1 MSLGTT
7 VSKNIWPFSPQCVP
21 NLLLWLDAAD
31 TSSYTPSAAI
41 TSCRNKGYSSG
52 NTSVTG
58 TVNATSTTINS
69 LPAFA
74 FAINTVMLCPS
85 MTFTQTTRTVFV
97 VVNIGASGSTRT
109 FMTGGSNTTDVQLS
123 SVTTNLQM
131 AQNGT
136 VVYAVTSPSPF
147 FSTTSI
153 VCATTLS
160 GSSGIFIN
168 GTSQTLA
175 TNNTLAY
182 GATTT
187 TTQQI
192 GISTTATFVLG
203 EAMIFDGAVTDID
216 RRNIEGYLAKKW
228 GLQSLLPATHPYYN
242 NGTWGVS
249 QPFNRA
255 FSPVDIP
262 NCSVWYDGADTASM
276 TFTGSFV
283 STWADKS
290 GNGTDATGP
299 TGPTLAASGA
309 GLSFNGSNQY
319 LTAATVLPSAQT
331 HSLFFVHTPGTTNY
345 GNTNVFR
352 YQSAGGAYIIIPY
365 YDIGLGATAR
375 GYISS
380 FDSTTTSNAAGLLRD
395 NSPLSTTSLVTAN
408 VVSGSPNPTISV
420 YLNGALQNS
429 ATVSLGSAATTGM
442 TLTIG
447 SNLPHNAQWY
457 FGTICEMIAYTTG
470 LTQAQRQQV
479 ETYLAWKWGLVSIL
493 QPSSHPGKSLKAFQ
507 TMFSPKS
514 ITGLQLW
521 LDGADTGSMTFSS
534 GLNISSWRDK
544 SGNSFNATGVNSPQK
559 VSTGGVSFTA
569 ASSQYFTMSV
579 TYSKTNTMFM
589 VATPVASTTSNVYY
603 TNTNL
608 TNTGSNIIG
617 GYNSAYLVYYIGTN
631 SVQFSNFSAT
641 LPTTPFLT
649 SSVKT
654 SGVTSVGYYNGTQV
668 FSTADNTSD
677 TASTWAFLGGAS
689 STAGLFTG
697 TIYEFIIY
705 SAALS
710 TSQRQ
715 QVEGYL
721 AQKWLLQSSLP
732 STHAYKESM
741 P

>member
-1 MSLGTT
+1 
-7 VSKNIWPFSPQCVP
+7 
-21 NLLLWLDAAD
+21 
-31 TSSYTPSAAI
+31 
-41 TSCRNKGYSSG
+41 
-52 NTSVTG
+52 
-58 TVNATSTTINS
+58 
-69 LPAFA
+69 
-74 FAINTVMLCPS
+74 
-85 MTFTQTTRTVFV
+85 
-97 VVNIGASGSTRT
+97 
-109 FMTGGSNTTDVQLS
+109 MTGGANTTDVQLS

-131 AQNGT
+131 AQNST

-160 GSSGIFIN
+160 GSSGLFIN

-182 GATTT
+182 AAAT
-187 TTQQI
+187 TTQQQL
-192 GISTTATFVLG
+192 GLNSTATFTLG
-203 EAMIFDGAVTDID
+203 EAMIFDGAIPDID
-216 RRNIEGYLAKKW
+216 RRTVEGYLAKKW

-249 QPFNRA
+249 QPFNRD

-290 GNGTDATGP
+290 GNGTNATGP

-514 ITGLQLW
+514 ISGLQLW
-521 LDGADTGSMTFSS
+521 LDATDNTSITLSGANVT
-534 GLNISSWRDK
+534 SWADK
-544 SGNSFNATGVNSPQK
+544 SGNGNNGTATSTVTLGNNINGVQSMVMNRS
-559 VSTGGVSFTA
+559 G
-569 ASSQYFTMSV
+569 YFRGAISIT
-579 TYSKTNTMFM
+579 TPGLTCFA
-589 VATPVASTTSNVYY
+589 VATTTIALPLSGSDQRLVSITAGSQLDYTNAQSAIVLFNQSTTSTIQTYRNGGIVSNAIVQNVPFMVTTQLDS
-603 TNTNL
+603 TNSLGSMWFNGSSSGTGATNSGNFAA
-608 TNTGSNIIG
+608 TAYGIANDAANQTGEYWQG
-617 GYNSAYLVYYIGTN
+617 YIGEIIMYN
-631 SVQFSNFSAT
+631 VI
-641 LPTTPFLT
+641 LT
-649 SSVKT
+649 I
-654 SGVTSVGYYNGTQV
+654 
-668 FSTADNTSD
+668 A
-677 TASTWAFLGGAS
+677 
-689 STAGLFTG
+689 
-697 TIYEFIIY
+697 
-705 SAALS
+705 
-710 TSQRQ
+710 QRQ
-715 QVEGYL
+715 QIEGYL
-721 AQKWLLQSSLP
+721 SQKWKLKGSLP
-732 STHAYKESM
+732 TSHAYKESM
-741 P
+741 S